1 MTDPSQPQEQPGA
14 TPPPPP
20 PSSQPPGAPRKPPLS
35 AGLSI
40 PGLDVITRDGGA
52 WALAAVVVAVLVT
65 ILADLIYAVSSTGSA
80 VATSRFSSGN
90 VTFRV
95 HLLAFT
101 GWATLGVAVALLVG
115 VGLACYVRPSS
126 PAPFRPL
133 IVLAGGTLALAVAL
147 FAVIRAIVWL
157 SYGHDYGVAAFVEA
171 LATIPVAVVTAALG
185 FGRAAPAA

>member
-1 MTDPSQPQEQPGA
+1 MTDPSQPEQPGA

-20 PSSQPPGAPRKPPLS
+20 PPSQPPGVPRKSPLS

-52 WALAAVVVAVLVT
+52 WALAAVVVTVLVT
-65 ILADLIYAVSSTGSA
+65 ILADLIYAVSTTGSA
-80 VATSRFSSGN
+80 VATSGFSSSN

-101 GWATLGVAVALLVG
+101 GWATLGVALALLVG
-115 VGLACYVRPSS
+115 VGMASYVRPST

-133 IVLAGGTLALAVAL
+133 IVLAGGALALAVAL
-147 FAVIRAIVWL
+147 FALIRAIVWL

-171 LATIPVAVVTAALG
+171 LATIPVAVIAAALG
-185 FGRAAPAA
+185 FGRAEPAA

>member
-1 MTDPSQPQEQPGA
+1 MTDPSQPEQPGA

-20 PSSQPPGAPRKPPLS
+20 PSSQPPGVPRKSPLS

-52 WALAAVVVAVLVT
+52 WALAAVVVTVLVT
-65 ILADLIYAVSSTGSA
+65 ILADLIYAVSTTGSA
-80 VATSRFSSGN
+80 VATSGFSSSN

-101 GWATLGVAVALLVG
+101 GWATLGVALALLVG
-115 VGLACYVRPSS
+115 VGMASYVRPST

-133 IVLAGGTLALAVAL
+133 IVLAGGALALAVAL
-147 FAVIRAIVWL
+147 FALIRAIVWL

-171 LATIPVAVVTAALG
+171 LATIPVAVIAAALG
-185 FGRAAPAA
+185 FGRPEPAA